1 MRRILAIARELDTRG
16 QLARY
21 VISGVFNTVVTYAL
35 LVLAMEWLD
44 YLIAY
49 SIVYVLGIA
58 IGYWLQSRFVFR
70 VPVRWRSA
78 VRFPAVYVFQYVL
91 GASILWSLIRLFQFG
106 PRLAALFA
114 VAVTVPAG
122 FLMSRRVLAGPTR
135 HAQRR

>member
-1 MRRILAIARELDTRG
+1 VRRILAIARELDTRG
-16 QLARY
+16 QLVRY
-21 VISGVFNTVVTYAL
+21 VIAGVFNTVVTYAL
-35 LVLAMEWLD
+35 LVLAMEWLQ

-78 VRFPAVYVFQYVL
+78 AQFPVVYVFQYVL
-91 GASILWSLIRLFQFG
+91 GASILWALIRLFQFG
-106 PRLAALFA
+106 PRLAALFT

-122 FLMSRRVLAGPTR
+122 FLMSRRVLAGPAR
-135 HAQRR
+135 HAHRR